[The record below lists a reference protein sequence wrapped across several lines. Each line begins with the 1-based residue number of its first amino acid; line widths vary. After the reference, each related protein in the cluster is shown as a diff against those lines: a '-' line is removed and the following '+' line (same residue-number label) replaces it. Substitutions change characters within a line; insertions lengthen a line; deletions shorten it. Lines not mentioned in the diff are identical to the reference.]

1 MAQPT
6 DLSNMLQVVDKYV
19 LSIGGCHV
27 SIQKALT
34 VSRKDKQHNGQKKKY

>member
-1 MAQPT
+1 MSVIVQMAQPT

-27 SIQKALT
+27 TIQKALT
-34 VSRKDKQHNGQKKKY
+34 VDYSR